1 MSALKQDR
9 RELGTQMSIRKAL
22 LVDDSKVARFALSKL
37 LENKNLVVT
46 MAGSAEEALDYLAAN
61 EAPDVIFIDHL
72 MPGMS
77 GVEATKAIKA
87 NPDTASIPV
96 VMCTSKKSREFE
108 EAAKRFGIYTI
119 LTKPPQSEN
128 IDRLLQELGNDIAT
142 GNLNKEPVDPTAL
155 DFVHAD
161 DNETSLTAA
170 QASAYSQFLEAAN
183 SSSSAKTPAPVAGN
197 QVFSSALDA
206 DAIEHIAR
214 SAVKVSMN
222 TRIHEL
228 LTDLFDEQY
237 HHIKRVI
244 DEQNKQASTLT
255 TELDRI
261 VENKLNNLRDT
272 LTESV
277 TLAVTQEMEDIRR
290 AVKERPAPSSQG
302 MTPVQLDELK
312 DHLTSVQSIDTDFWQ
327 QLQAEAIQQA
337 HDISRETAED
347 IARRTIEM
355 YAEKERREN
364 RKTYGLALAVS
375 LSVFSLGIAYL
386 VGFMG

>member
-1 MSALKQDR
+1 
-9 RELGTQMSIRKAL
+9 MSIRTAL

-37 LENKNLVVT
+37 LENKNLAVT

-87 NPDTASIPV
+87 NPHTASIPV

-108 EAAKRFGIYTI
+108 DAAKRFGIYTI

-128 IDRLLQELGNDIAT
+128 IDRVLQELSTDIAT

-161 DNETSLTAA
+161 ENETSLTAA

-183 SSSSAKTPAPVAGN
+183 SSSHTSAPAPAAGN

-206 DAIEHIAR
+206 DTIEHIAR

-261 VENKLNNLRDT
+261 VDTKLNVLRDT

-290 AVKERPAPSSQG
+290 AVKERPAASQG